1 MKGRVPLLLLL
12 SALQVWTIALTDR
25 ATASDVGRSD
35 QLRLVH
41 VAVLFR
47 HGERASLTTFP
58 GDPNQHYVW
67 PMGRGQLTNRGRQ
80 TMWALGT
87 WLRERY
93 AHFLTYDVREV
104 SARSSPVPRC
114 FDSAAILLY
123 GLYPVVDKERQWKRG
138 QDWQPVPITSPPDGT
153 DKYATLCLPRFLDSL
168 AALYAAEV
176 PCSLVGEPSTK
187 PPSSRTKTEP
197 TTATP
202 RSFGTAGNLLDFVAT
217 VANVTDEPG
226 VARFAAISR
235 IVDALF
241 VNHEN
246 GLPLPEWATKHL
258 RQLRWLNEKL
268 VEMIGKYQKDNM
280 AGTLLRDFVSSMRP
294 GYAAGGLTL
303 TQGKD
308 DTNRGP
314 KVTLFSYHD
323 MNVAGVIL
331 GMNGTLSGRPP
342 YGAAVIIE
350 VFTRSGAS
358 EATAERYVRLFYKA
372 SDQHATSI
380 PVEGC
385 ADPCPL
391 QKFDEV
397 LQRKFEPVTRARCGW
412 TEHQPLL

>member
-114 FDSAAILLY
+114 FDSCAILLY
-123 GLYPVVDKERQWKRG
+123 GLYPVIDKGRQWKRG

-168 AALYAAEV
+168 SALYAAEV
-176 PCSLVGEPSTK
+176 PCSLVGEPSAK
-187 PPSSRTKTEP
+187 PP
-197 TTATP
+197 
-202 RSFGTAGNLLDFVAT
+202 
-217 VANVTDEPG
+217 
-226 VARFAAISR
+226 
-235 IVDALF
+235 
-241 VNHEN
+241 
-246 GLPLPEWATKHL
+246 
-258 RQLRWLNEKL
+258 
-268 VEMIGKYQKDNM
+268 
-280 AGTLLRDFVSSMRP
+280 SMRP

-308 DTNRGP
+308 DTNTGP